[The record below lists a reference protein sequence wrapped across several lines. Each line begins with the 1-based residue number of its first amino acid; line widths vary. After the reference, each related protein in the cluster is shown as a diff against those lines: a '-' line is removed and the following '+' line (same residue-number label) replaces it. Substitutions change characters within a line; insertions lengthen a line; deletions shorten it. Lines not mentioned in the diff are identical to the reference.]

1 MIRINLIPAKR
12 KAKARPVPVFGLSA
26 VAGTLL
32 TAGILAYIYFYFDST
47 LMAAKAR
54 FEDNKQNIA
63 GLKNKIREVDDFEKI
78 NKTFSERNSLIE
90 QLRKKQNTPVMTLDS
105 IDASLPNGVW
115 LNLMGVSGDIV
126 NIDGYA
132 FTNSDV
138 VAFVDNLKLARFF
151 SDVSLLESRET
162 EVEKILLYKFRLTL
176 KVAI

>member
-1 MIRINLIPAKR
+1 MIRINLIPVKR
-12 KAKARPVPVFGLSA
+12 KAKSRPVPVFVLSA

-32 TAGILAYIYFYFDST
+32 AAGILAYIYFYFDSSLRT
-47 LMAAKAR
+47 TRAR

-63 GLKNKIREVDDFEKI
+63 GLKNKIREVDNFEKV

-90 QLRKKQNTPVMTLDS
+90 QLRKKQNTPVMMLDS
-105 IDASLPNGVW
+105 IDTSIPNGVW
-115 LNLMGVSGDIV
+115 LNSMGVAGDII

-138 VAFVDNLKLARFF
+138 VAFVDNLKQAKAF

-162 EVEKILLYKFRLTL
+162 EMEKISLYKFRLTL